1 MGQGE
6 MGEEIMPNIG
16 HLLIH
21 QVDIQR
27 SEPVDNG
34 HGGFDEVY
42 TSQAIVQARV
52 NPVTAKDL
60 SVLGKEESRVSH
72 SVYFEPNADIRIG
85 DELVFDGRRFN
96 VRVKQIEPSIPIY
109 RKVMVE
115 EIQEG

>member
-1 MGQGE
+1 M
-6 MGEEIMPNIG
+6 MRSIG
-16 HLLIH
+16 NLLIH

-27 SEPVDNG
+27 STSVDNG

-42 TSQAIVQARV
+42 VSQAIVQARV

-72 SVYFEPNADIRIG
+72 AVYFSPGTDVEIG

-96 VRVKQIEPSIPIY
+96 VRVRQIQPSINIY

>member
-6 MGEEIMPNIG
+6 MGEEVMPNIG

-27 SEPVDNG
+27 SSPVDNG
-34 HGGFDEVY
+34 HGGFEEVY

-60 SVLGKEESRVSH
+60 AVLGKEESRVSH
-72 SVYFEPNADIRIG
+72 AVYFGPDTDVKIG

-96 VRVKQIEPSIPIY
+96 VRVKQIQPSINIY

-115 EIQEG
+115 EIQEN